1 MMMYIFV
8 PLLSPFRISL
18 YYDLYDCSD
27 DFCTFPR
34 VCCQTDSKLPK
45 SLLKLSLAEVIGH
58 TLTLQHF
65 VLMLMLEALSS
76 CLDRFLP
83 GSVLRSVMMLILFST
98 ARMQCRYMVDN
109 VIQNKS
115 LSYTRSYS
123 VLPWA
128 REWVLRGT
136 QITRWT
142 WMRSDTRIV
151 LITSLSECPTT
162 LAISVKLRCCTL
174 FVM

>member
-1 MMMYIFV
+1 MFVSPPLVISASSETQYKLQPSPTDCLFTHDLDCVNRMMMYIFV

-27 DFCTFPR
+27 DFCTLPR

-128 REWVLRGT
+128 RE
-136 QITRWT
+136 
-142 WMRSDTRIV
+142 
-151 LITSLSECPTT
+151 
-162 LAISVKLRCCTL
+162 
-174 FVM
+174 